1 MTRYPAD
8 TPITREAFESSRWDE
23 ALDAAAREDY
33 SSMWQALS
41 TAAREAVDGGRPEQ
55 GRVLWL
61 LADACSMML
70 KAGSINEPFKPFMV
84 MDGKRSALPDD
95 LGDDEIAFL
104 SSIYGELGDPKLKAR
119 IADLVWLVA
128 KPREPQAATAAIDAY
143 RQIPI
148 STDSWVRDGREC
160 WDRAIQL
167 CLMLRA
173 GAGERLQEI
182 EQALLNGLL
191 GSTVEDGYL
200 PVWIADLLDKHRL
213 GRDRRHD
220 VASHLEI
227 MANTYA
233 ESGNIQRSRDYYEG
247 AEQWHAR
254 VGNQQKMAEM
264 IVLCAEA
271 WVNGAIGKQS
281 GDSAPNHMVA
291 VSFYENAIQKY
302 RSVPRAYREAH
313 KVDARIAELR
323 AELNEAGERS
333 LQEMGVFSSEPVDI
347 SELVQ
352 NAREAVRGKPPLE
365 ALLALANIYR
375 GAKVEKIREFSREM
389 MAQHPMQALFAA
401 THMSTDGRVIAKRP
415 GVDFGSAD
423 AEESAL
429 WAETVKHYIM
439 ELGIVVQ
446 GDIWPALE
454 LVRLEHRIRERDFV
468 MLARQSPIIPTGREQ
483 LVGKALY
490 AGFDNDFVT
499 ALHILVPQL
508 EHLVRCHLKQA
519 GVQTTNLDQG
529 GIENEN
535 GLSALME
542 KGAVKAI
549 FGEDI
554 AFEIKA
560 LFCDPF
566 GPNLRNELA
575 HGLIG
580 VDQAQST
587 YSIYAWWLML
597 KIVFNTFWNAR
608 HQQAVTKSGEID
620 DRAEEALGA

>member
-1 MTRYPAD
+1 
-8 TPITREAFESSRWDE
+8 
-23 ALDAAAREDY
+23 
-33 SSMWQALS
+33 
-41 TAAREAVDGGRPEQ
+41 
-55 GRVLWL
+55 
-61 LADACSMML
+61 MML

-84 MDGKRSALPDD
+84 MDGKRSALPED
-95 LGDDEIAFL
+95 LGGEDIAFL

-119 IADLVWLVA
+119 VADLVWLVA
-128 KPREPQAATAAIDAY
+128 KPREPQAAVAAIDAY
-143 RQIPI
+143 LKIPI
-148 STDSWVRDGREC
+148 NTETWVRDGREC
-160 WDRAIQL
+160 WYRAIQL
-167 CLMLRA
+167 CLMLGA
-173 GAGERLQEI
+173 GAGDRLQAI
-182 EQALLNGLL
+182 EQALLTGLL

-213 GRDRRHD
+213 GKDRRHD
-220 VASHLEI
+220 VASHLETL
-227 MANTYA
+227 ANTYA
-233 ESGNIQRSRDYYEG
+233 EFGNIQRFRDCYEG
-247 AEQWHAR
+247 AEQWYAR
-254 VGNQQKMAEM
+254 GGNQEKTVEM
-264 IVLCAEA
+264 IVQCAEA
-271 WVNGAIGKQS
+271 WVNEAIGRQS
-281 GDSAPNHMVA
+281 GDSSPSHMVA
-291 VSFYENAIQKY
+291 ASFYENAIQKY
-302 RSVPRAYREAH
+302 RSVQRTYREAH
-313 KVDARIAELR
+313 NVDDRIAELR
-323 AELNEAGERS
+323 AELNAAGERS
-333 LQEMGVFSSEPVDI
+333 LEEMGVISSEPVDI

-352 NAREAVRGKPPLE
+352 NSKKAVRGKPTLE

-375 GAKVEKIREFSREM
+375 GAQVEKIREFSQEM
-389 MAQHPMQALFAA
+389 MTQHPLQALFAA
-401 THMSTDGRVIAKRP
+401 THMSSDGRVIAKRP
-415 GVDFGSAD
+415 GADFGSAD

-429 WAETVKHYIM
+429 WAETVKHYVM

-454 LVRLEHRIRERDFV
+454 IVRLEHRIRERDFV
-468 MLARQSPIIPTGREQ
+468 AMAKQSPFIPAGREQ

-499 ALHILVPQL
+499 ALHLLVPQL

-519 GVQTTNLDQG
+519 DVQTTNLDQN

-542 KGAVKAI
+542 NDAVKAI

-608 HQQAVTKSGEID
+608 NHQAGTESGDND
-620 DRAEEALGA
+620 DQAEEPPGA